1 MLPIFLSEF
10 NKVLAQFQEKHPIEK
25 WSIEFKNSLL
35 NDYSFFS
42 ARIEDSKLQYG
53 DTIRFLN
60 NESIRAVN
68 LESLMNVSEHQ
79 IVLKNLIDNLT
90 EFQLTEEKIKNI
102 HFSLMSS
109 PTAWETDFKPELV
122 GQFRN
127 FPTIGFREPLYQ
139 NKEYAPHYNLE
150 MIVSSY
156 LDLFNAKIENIDNS
170 NFETHLI
177 TVIVYFH
184 NIFLN
189 TIHPFADGNGRVCRI
204 IMGAIMMQKNCPPI
218 FPQIMDQEKQI
229 EYISTI
235 IKCEKEKS
243 DKPLIE
249 YLAKGMTNYL
259 LSRI

>member
-1 MLPIFLSEF
+1 MLPDFLSEF
-10 NKVLAQFQEKHPIEK
+10 NQVLEQFQEKYPQKK
-25 WSIEFKNSLL
+25 WSDEFKNSLL

-60 NESIRAVN
+60 NESIKAIN
-68 LESLMNVSEHQ
+68 LDSLMNVSEHQ
-79 IVLKNLIDNLT
+79 IVLKNLIDNLN
-90 EFQLTEEKIKNI
+90 EFQLTEEKIKSI
-102 HFSLMSS
+102 HASLMSS
-109 PTAWETDFKPELV
+109 PSAWENDFKPEQV
-122 GQFRN
+122 GKYRN
-127 FPTIGFREPLYQ
+127 FSTIGFRERLFQ
-139 NKEYAPHYNLE
+139 NKEFAPHYNLE
-150 MIVSSY
+150 MIVASY
-156 LDLFNAKIENIDNS
+156 LDLFNAKFEKINNS

-189 TIHPFADGNGRVCRI
+189 LIHPFADGNGRVCRI

-218 FPQIMDQEKQI
+218 FPQIMDQKKQI

-235 IKCEKEKS
+235 IKCEQEKS

-249 YLAKGMTNYL
+249 YLAKGMTKYL